1 MSEDRD
7 LDGLIDAAL
16 GTYGDSPADAH
27 LAGRVLARLANEP
40 ARRPRLGWLAWSAVA
55 LPAAVCL
62 LLLFVSGPRTTKR
75 RIITTTQRAQVPT
88 RADVS
93 VPPHPQPARGGEK
106 ARTIHRVG
114 PSPQLVV
121 AAATPQPLPKLDVF
135 PAPTPLSPQERAL
148 AVYVAQTPQA
158 EQQALAQ
165 SEQQENPLTVA
176 SIHVMPL
183 EAPDEGENTN

>member
-55 LPAAVCL
+55 LPAAVCVL
-62 LLLFVSGPRTTKR
+62 LLVHFGPWTKKSGVAAPIESAQAHAPAEIAVPAHAHEAPR
-75 RIITTTQRAQVPT
+75 
-88 RADVS
+88 
-93 VPPHPQPARGGEK
+93 GERK
-106 ARTIHRVG
+106 RTIHRG
-114 PSPQLVV
+114 ASHPNALVT
-121 AAATPQPLPKLDVF
+121 ATAPQPLPKLDVF
-135 PAPTPLSPQERAL
+135 PTPTPPTPQERAL
-148 AVYVAQTPQA
+148 AVYVAHAPQA

-165 SEQQENPLTVA
+165 SEQQETPLTVA

-183 EAPDEGENTN
+183 EAPDEGANTN